1 MITLTLSSY
10 SSLASSFVT
19 INTTPILFF
28 FLCVICMQMDVMKRT
43 RSVLTL
49 SGRVLNDAVSF
60 IVFCALDL
68 VDYMLCFL
76 FKAIDM
82 LIEAEWKPCY
92 CSSSAKEAIISSGK
106 ILVSEQGG
114 ESKIVS
120 LSSTKLMLEDIS
132 DTLYSRPSLVSELSS
147 FTLNEIKKFKLED
160 PILQQQTTKRG
171 TSRCSSS
178 SFTVNTTIVEM
189 LQGKI
194 GRKENH
200 SIPRWSDCDCELC
213 TSWMLSPSPST
224 KPTLFVKTQGPT
236 IGKAKEDVVFIHGFI
251 SSSLFWTETL
261 FPNFS
266 SRTRS
271 SYRLF
276 AVDLLGFGRS
286 PKPNDSMYT
295 LSEHLEMIE
304 RSVLEAHNVKC
315 FHIVAHSL
323 GCILALALAVK
334 HPHSVKSL
342 TFLAPPFYMVPK
354 GEAQATQYVMR
365 KIAPRRVWPMIALG
379 ASLVCWYEHITRV
392 VCFLICKN
400 HRLWIFLTKLLTRNR
415 VRTFLLEGF
424 FCHTHNAAWH
434 TLHNIICGTAG
445 KIGTYL
451 DVIKGNLNIKVT
463 LFHGKND
470 EVIPIECS
478 YEVQRR
484 IPHADVRVI
493 DKKDHITIVVGRQKA
508 FAQELE
514 EIWSNSNN

>member
-1 MITLTLSSY
+1 MHLHTLSFMSLII
-10 SSLASSFVT
+10 SSSTSISF
-19 INTTPILFF
+19 LFF
-28 FLCVICMQMDVMKRT
+28 FVCVICMQMGVVGKRT

-49 SGRVLNDAVSF
+49 SGRVVNEALSF

-68 VDYMLCFL
+68 VDYVLCFL
-76 FKAIDM
+76 FKAVDI
-82 LIEAEWKPCY
+82 LVEAEWKPCY
-92 CSSSAKEAIISSGK
+92 CSTSAITSSGK

-120 LSSTKLMLEDIS
+120 LSSTKLQLEDIS

-147 FTLNEIKKFKLED
+147 FTLSELKRFKLED
-160 PILQQQTTKRG
+160 PVLQQQSKRG
-171 TSRCSSS
+171 TSRCSAS

-194 GRKENH
+194 GRQEKH
-200 SIPRWSDCDCELC
+200 HIPRWSDCDCNFC
-213 TSWMLSPSPST
+213 THWISSSSST
-224 KPTLFVKTQGPT
+224 KSTLFVKAQGPS
-236 IGKAKEDVVFIHGFI
+236 IGEAAKENVVFIHGFI
-251 SSSLFWTETL
+251 SSSSFWTETL

-266 SRTRS
+266 KEARS

-286 PKPNDSMYT
+286 PKPSDSLYT

-304 RSVLEAHNVKC
+304 RSVLEAHNVKS

-334 HPHSVKSL
+334 HPHSVHSL
-342 TFLAPPFYMVPK
+342 TFLAPPFYPVPK

-365 KIAPRRVWPMIALG
+365 QIAPRRVWPIMTFG
-379 ASLVCWYEHITRV
+379 ASLVCWYEHITRM

-400 HRLWIFLTKLLTRNR
+400 HRLWEFLTKLFTRNR

-445 KIGTYL
+445 KIGIYL
-451 DVIKGNLNIKVT
+451 DAIKENLNCKVT
-463 LFHGKND
+463 IFHGKND

-484 IPHADVRVI
+484 IPRANVRII
-493 DKKDHITIVVGRQKA
+493 DNKDHITIVVGRQKA
-508 FAQELE
+508 FARELE
-514 EIWSNSNN
+514 QIWSTN